1 LLTWLRWQSRL
12 PHLLDILEE
21 IPDFYVEMKWSF
33 SAAFLMAPLMQAV
46 APSDTYRIWKR
57 GSWLRVDSTIVGV
70 GARFKLKRG
79 RLSLVFM
86 GKDSPTPGV
95 LLRID
100 HTKSKVYNALRR
112 LEWQTNR
119 EVDKAV
125 NNLMASSN
133 KGGVDST
140 QFKAKK
146 TVFRESQK
154 LDGGQQVQAVM
165 AGWKCSTYQYLGS
178 MQMKTTRKGG
188 NVVQYVPKDMY
199 FDSRGEKPLLAK
211 AKEAIAREEAA

>member
-1 LLTWLRWQSRL
+1 MDEAVLTGDQAIVRQVYMRAQLLTWLRWKGRL

-95 LLRID
+95 LLRVD
-100 HTKSKVYNALRR
+100 HTKSKVLYN
-112 LEWQTNR
+112 
-119 EVDKAV
+119 
-125 NNLMASSN
+125 
-133 KGGVDST
+133 
-140 QFKAKK
+140 
-146 TVFRESQK
+146 
-154 LDGGQQVQAVM
+154 
-165 AGWKCSTYQYLGS
+165 
-178 MQMKTTRKGG
+178 
-188 NVVQYVPKDMY
+188 
-199 FDSRGEKPLLAK
+199 
-211 AKEAIAREEAA
+211 IA